1 MDKAQK
7 KLTVENLKASF
18 KDSEGV
24 VVTHYLGLNSSELTE
39 LRSKIKEVGAKFCV
53 AKNSLVKIATKNT
66 AYEGLNEYFSGPT
79 ALVFSKDPIS
89 GIKAVKT
96 YSDSNE
102 KLKFVKASLNEKIID
117 DKEYEALSKLP
128 SLDELK
134 AKLVGYLVAPHQQL
148 VSLFNVVGTDI
159 VGVLDNYSKKKN

>member
-39 LRSKIKEVGAKFCV
+39 LRTKIKEVGAKFCV

-79 ALVFSKDPIS
+79 ALVFSKDPKRLTS
-89 GIKAVKT
+89 KK
-96 YSDSNE
+96 Y
-102 KLKFVKASLNEKIID
+102 LQKFDKKFHMNFGKRTAITSKII
-117 DKEYEALSKLP
+117 A
-128 SLDELK
+128 
-134 AKLVGYLVAPHQQL
+134 
-148 VSLFNVVGTDI
+148 
-159 VGVLDNYSKKKN
+159 